1 MSRDCSDRITTLF
14 GACAR
19 DLTPSSK
26 RHAAQ
31 VFYAPVLSDS
41 EVTRNCSSILS
52 KIELQRADRFA
63 TQDQRTLFIQRRAFR
78 RFCGARVLGTSKPL
92 SQIAFN
98 ETENGRPYLC
108 DLPDF
113 WFSFSSCRFGFLG
126 AWSSTHGIGVDLE
139 DQTRDLE
146 TTELARAF
154 FSVAEAKAVEGV
166 DGLESPRTFFQF
178 WSLKEAALKSIGEG
192 LPFGLDAF
200 EFELDPNLRVVHAP
214 PDYGAPEQFNAHVI
228 EGTDSCAAL
237 VIRSLAGTP
246 LTRPQRL
253 NAGLGCRHEN

>member
-1 MSRDCSDRITTLF
+1 MSRVCGDRITALF

-26 RHAAQ
+26 RHAAR
-31 VFYAPVLSDS
+31 VFYAPVSSDPI
-41 EVTRNCSSILS
+41 VTENCSAILS

-63 TQDQRTLFIQRRAFR
+63 TQEHRALFIQRRAFR
-78 RFCGARVLGTSKPL
+78 RFCGARVLGASKPL
-92 SQIAFN
+92 SQVAFN

-113 WFSFSSCRFGFLG
+113 WFSFSSCRFGFAG

-139 DQTRDLE
+139 DKTRE
-146 TTELARAF
+146 VEAAELARQF
-154 FSVAEAKAVEGV
+154 FSVDEAHFVEGAG
-166 DGLESPRTFFQF
+166 GLKRKRAFFQF

-200 EFELDPNLRVVHAP
+200 EFELEPGLRVVHVP
-214 PDYGAPEQFNAHVI
+214 PDYGGPERFSAHMI
-228 EGTDSCAAL
+228 EGVESCTAI
-237 VIRSLAGTP
+237 VIRS
-246 LTRPQRL
+246 
-253 NAGLGCRHEN
+253 GLV

>member
-1 MSRDCSDRITTLF
+1 MSRDCSDRIATHF

-31 VFYAPVLSDS
+31 VFYAPLSSDP
-41 EVTRNCSSILS
+41 EVTKICSSILS

-63 TQDQRTLFIQRRAFR
+63 TQEHRALFIQRRAFR
-78 RFCGARVLGTSKPL
+78 RFCGARVLEVSKPL
-92 SQIAFN
+92 SQIVFN

-113 WFSFSSCRFGFLG
+113 WFSFSSCRFGFAG
-126 AWSSTHGIGVDLE
+126 AWSSTHGIGVDVE
-139 DQTRDLE
+139 DETRNVE
-146 TTELARAF
+146 AAELARQF
-154 FSVAEAKAVEGV
+154 FSVAEAHVVEGAV
-166 DGLESPRTFFQF
+166 GLRRQQTFFQF

-200 EFELDPNLRVVHAP
+200 EFELEPNPRVVHAP
-214 PDYGAPEQFNAHVI
+214 PGYGAAERFSAHMI
-228 EGTDSCAAL
+228 EGVECCTAI
-237 VIRSLAGTP
+237 VIR
-246 LTRPQRL
+246 R
-253 NAGLGCRHEN
+253 GLKNRG